1 MANDLPLPD
10 LSGGYSSHTTSS
22 FCLLGTF
29 HVVNSHG
36 CEWDGRW
43 DSPGHTPSFMLW
55 QMRLTENIIKLHS
68 LKFIGGGGRLKHT
81 CAFENYL
88 PVTPSIFHTE
98 QQEWSL

>member
-29 HVVNSHG
+29 HIVNSHG

-68 LKFIGGGGRLKHT
+68 LKFTGGGGEDSSTHVLSKTT
-81 CAFENYL
+81 C
-88 PVTPSIFHTE
+88 
-98 QQEWSL
+98 Q